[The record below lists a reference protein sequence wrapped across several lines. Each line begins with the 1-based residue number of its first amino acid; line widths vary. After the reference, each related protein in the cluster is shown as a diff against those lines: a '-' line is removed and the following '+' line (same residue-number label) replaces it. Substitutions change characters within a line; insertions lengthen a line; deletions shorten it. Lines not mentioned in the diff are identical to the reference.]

1 MNALGIYGARV
12 TNDRVIEAWQ
22 RGQSARNHRYSL
34 SSISHPSGRTELF
47 SYDLKIGERTPAGV
61 MVIADFTAPAK
72 SFRSMTTSKHVNLAK
87 YKTGN
92 PVIMHP
98 RVWEHSPMRESD
110 GSEKPF

>member
-34 SSISHPSGRTELF
+34 TSISQPNGRSELF
-47 SYDLKIGERTPAGV
+47 SYELKIGERTAAGV

-72 SFRSMTTSKHVNLAK
+72 GFRSMTTSKHVNLAK
-87 YKTGN
+87 YQTGN

-98 RVWEHSPMRESD
+98 KVWECSPMSIEDREN
-110 GSEKPF
+110 PF